1 MGKYFIYSTDVL
13 YAKNVKNQVIKSN
26 PPNMRKKMGL
36 KKKKKKKKKPTF
48 YKYHLQRKMLLC
60 QFGLKEPK

>member
-36 KKKKKKKKKPTF
+36 KKEKKKKKKKRNQPVTNITCKGKS
-48 YKYHLQRKMLLC
+48 YCANLA
-60 QFGLKEPK
+60 